1 MMDLHDVDGTEVVAK
16 GAQNYFMPFRETMD
30 PLKGRNLCFPEAR
43 FSFIV
48 FRTLYFSKENT
59 SENK

>member
-1 MMDLHDVDGTEVVAK
+1 MMMDLHDVDGTEVIAK
-16 GAQNYFMPFRETMD
+16 EAQNDFMRDDGPIEGSKFM
-30 PLKGRNLCFPEAR
+30 FPKSEI